1 MGALSSTACMA
12 IARGLEISL
21 FRLKLELLHE
31 RGTGSVA
38 SIPLV
43 ILKSRKVFVKS
54 VIDVIGGGV
63 TCRFFYE
70 KSVVATFCEN

>member
-1 MGALSSTACMA
+1 MA

-38 SIPLV
+38 TIPLV

-54 VIDVIGGGV
+54 VIDVIGGV